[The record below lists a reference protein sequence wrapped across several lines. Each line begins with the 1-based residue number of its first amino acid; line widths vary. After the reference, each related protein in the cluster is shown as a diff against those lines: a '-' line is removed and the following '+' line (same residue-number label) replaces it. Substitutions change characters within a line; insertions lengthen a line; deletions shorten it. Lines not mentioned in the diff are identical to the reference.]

1 MKLYHWLRRQPA
13 WRRAAVAVVT
23 AICLVVLLVFAS
35 FSIDL
40 GFVRAVCGD
49 MQHTA
54 DGAALAGA
62 SALMQSDGQ
71 DPDAARARA
80 IDIIERMQASQ
91 GFEALED
98 QIIQL
103 GTWDHQTHTFTLT
116 DPAVTKPFAVRVVS
130 VRNNTPL
137 FFAAILGKD
146 FTNVSR
152 QAVALGSGPCS
163 GVWGLEGVK
172 VIGNVVTD
180 SYDSTTENYSA
191 ETANE
196 NGDVCSGRNI
206 NVNGGVEIHGDA
218 MAGLGYDVIVNGS
231 SGEITGITTSNNSVV
246 TAPTIEFGDVQYV
259 NDNLTI
265 PLTDSGKSPWKG
277 ALGWDLFLTANDNVN
292 VAPGNYYFET
302 LTMRS
307 GSSITLSGKTT
318 FYIDGNVD
326 AAGAGI
332 ISLTQNP
339 NDLSIISLGAQFDLG
354 GTFDFFGS
362 VLAPYAD
369 VALYGDAGFYGAV
382 IGQTVEMK
390 GNFQFHVDESL
401 PLLDFLRPPQP
412 SLVK

>member
-1 MKLYHWLRRQPA
+1 MKLYRWLRRNPA
-13 WRRAAVAVVT
+13 RRQAAVAVVT
-23 AICLVVLLVFAS
+23 AICLVVLLIFAS

-62 SALMQSDGQ
+62 SALTQSDGQ
-71 DPDAARARA
+71 DPDGARARA

-91 GFEALED
+91 GFEALAD

-103 GTWDHQTHTFTLT
+103 GTWDFQTRTFTAV
-116 DPAVTKPFAVRVVS
+116 DPAIKKPFAVRVVS
-130 VRNNTPL
+130 IRNNTPL
-137 FFAAILGKD
+137 FFAAILGKH

-180 SYDSTTENYSA
+180 SYDSTTETYSA

-231 SGEITGITTSNNSVV
+231 SGEITGITSSNNTGV
-246 TAPTIEFGDVQYV
+246 TTPTVDFGTVKYV

-277 ALGWDLFLTANDNVN
+277 AFGWDLFLTANDNLK
-292 VAPGNYYFET
+292 VAPGNYYLET

-307 GSSITLSGKTT
+307 GASITLSGKTT
-318 FYIDGNVD
+318 FYVAGDVD

-332 ISLTQNP
+332 ISLTQDP
-339 NDLSIISLGAQFDLG
+339 QDLTIISTGAKFDIG
-354 GTFDFFGS
+354 GTYDFYGS

-369 VALYGDAGFYGAV
+369 IALYGDAQFYGAV
-382 IGQTVEMK
+382 IGQTVEMR

-412 SLVK
+412 SLVQ